1 LGLAPV
7 LRAANHRQRLLRG
20 RDRDAAECARGVP
33 PHSVDPLVTQQGLLG
48 KVANARWTTET
59 AQDGAGVTFDEFIAD
74 TRASLEAY
82 GLVANLDIFKPQDDS
97 AATLAELRRLLIE
110 NELSDRDIVLVYFD
124 QGVLTGDWD
133 GPHISPIA
141 TYDVDLRHVLI
152 MDVDRQWYIT
162 YWSSD
167 ELKLVE
173 CGGTRLHR
181 RLSRNAERA
190 ARSQNQFESIKARR
204 LSRPAPRLATAA
216 GTTDATASRQ
226 PHSSH
231 SS

>member
-1 LGLAPV
+1 
-7 LRAANHRQRLLRG
+7 
-20 RDRDAAECARGVP
+20 
-33 PHSVDPLVTQQGLLG
+33 
-48 KVANARWTTET
+48 
-59 AQDGAGVTFDEFIAD
+59 
-74 TRASLEAY
+74 
-82 GLVANLDIFKPQDDS
+82 
-97 AATLAELRRLLIE
+97 
-110 NELSDRDIVLVYFD
+110 VLVYFD
-124 QGVLTGDWD
+124 KGVLTGDWD

-152 MDVDRQWYIT
+152 MDVDRQWYIP

-173 CGGTRLHR
+173 CDGARLHR

>member
-1 LGLAPV
+1 V
-7 LRAANHRQRLLRG
+7 E
-20 RDRDAAECARGVP
+20 RDDC
-33 PHSVDPLVTQQGLLG
+33 
-48 KVANARWTTET
+48 
-59 AQDGAGVTFDEFIAD
+59 F
-74 TRASLEAY
+74 ASLHA
-82 GLVANLDIFKPQDDS
+82 
-97 AATLAELRRLLIE
+97 R
-110 NELSDRDIVLVYFD
+110 IVLVYFD
-124 QGVLTGDWD
+124 KGVLTGDWD

-141 TYDVDLRHVLI
+141 IYDVDLRHVLI
-152 MDVDRQWYIT
+152 MDVDRQWYIP

-173 CGGTRLHR
+173 CGGTRLHP

-216 GTTDATASRQ
+216 GTSDATASRQ